1 MKAHNREGAYM
12 KGKGSPLDM
21 TSLDCGANRT
31 VLNFGTFRLRRLQF
45 FKDATRRI
53 RLRNWLTSSPGALG
67 LRRLQ
72 FFKDS
77 TRLARLQV
85 FKDST

>member
-21 TSLDCGANRT
+21 TSLDCGSNRT
-31 VLNFGTFRLRRLQF
+31 VSNFGAFQF
-45 FKDATRRI
+45 FNAATRRI
-53 RLRNWLTSSPGALG
+53 HSRNWLTSSPGALG

-77 TRLARLQV
+77 TRLSRLKV
-85 FKDST
+85 FKDSI